1 MTTRRKF
8 LTVSAALAAVAAAF
22 PLLAQYRAPRPMT
35 IGVIGSGRIGGTIG
49 KHWVKAGH
57 QVMFSAKTLEE
68 AKGVAAEAG
77 AGASAGTPREAAL
90 FGDAILMSVPYVAV
104 PELGKELAAEL
115 KGKIVLETGNPYPQR
130 DGDMAHAARQKG
142 TGIASAEFLP
152 GTRLV
157 RAFNSMSWMVF
168 LSEAYRPGER
178 VAVPLAGDD
187 AEALKVAEQLVTD
200 AGFEPVVV
208 GRLARAKEFD
218 VNAPVYGKPHTARE
232 LRKALKL

>member
-22 PLLAQYRAPRPMT
+22 PLLAQYRAPRPMK
-35 IGVIGSGRIGGTIG
+35 IGVIG

-115 KGKIVLETGNPYPQR
+115 KGKIVLETGN
-130 DGDMAHAARQKG
+130 
-142 TGIASAEFLP
+142 
-152 GTRLV
+152 
-157 RAFNSMSWMVF
+157 
-168 LSEAYRPGER
+168 
-178 VAVPLAGDD
+178 
-187 AEALKVAEQLVTD
+187 
-200 AGFEPVVV
+200 
-208 GRLARAKEFD
+208 
-218 VNAPVYGKPHTARE
+218 
-232 LRKALKL
+232 